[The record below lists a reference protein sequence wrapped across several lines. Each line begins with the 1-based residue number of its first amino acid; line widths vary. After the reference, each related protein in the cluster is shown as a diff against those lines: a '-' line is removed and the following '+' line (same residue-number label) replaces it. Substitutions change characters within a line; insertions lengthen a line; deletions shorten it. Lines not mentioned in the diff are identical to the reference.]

1 MSEPLQVR
9 VRSEKLTALMV
20 EVDDSSSSV
29 SADNS
34 SFGISGVPTD
44 KLPAFYKGLAHVLAM
59 QLSKALSEA
68 VRLSGIKAL
77 NDRSGVLQ
85 DQVKP

>member
-1 MSEPLQVR
+1 
-9 VRSEKLTALMV
+9 MV
-20 EVDDSSSSV
+20 EVDDSSSSH
-29 SADNS
+29 AAENS
-34 SFGISGVPTD
+34 SFGIRGVPSE
-44 KLPAFYKGLAHVLAM
+44 KLPAFYKGLAHILAM

-68 VRLSGIKAL
+68 VRLSGLKAL